1 MVNKIEFSR
10 HSLAELGE
18 ILTYLQQNASE
29 QAVIRFYDLVKNNFT
44 NSDRISWKGVLY
56 LHSKRFVLFALGNI
70 TECITVKMV
79 EPFMLLPFL
88 IHVKTLINALTNLK
102 Y

>member
-18 ILTYLQQNASE
+18 ILTYLQENASE
-29 QAVIRFYDLVKNNFT
+29 QVAIRFADLVKKQLLQLRSNRVEGRPVPPFKT
-44 NSDRISWKGVLY
+44 I
-56 LHSKRFVLFALGNI
+56 RFVRVGKYHRMYYRKNGRTL
-70 TECITVKMV
+70 
-79 EPFMLLPFL
+79 
-88 IHVKTLINALTNLK
+88 HVTSFFDTRQDPDKRP

>member
-29 QAVIRFYDLVKNNFT
+29 QSVIRFSDLVKKKLLQLKSNLVEGRPVSAYKT
-44 NSDRISWKGVLY
+44 I
-56 LHSKRFVLFALGNI
+56 RFVRIGKYHRMYYRKHGSILHI
-70 TECITVKMV
+70 THFSDTRQDPDKS
-79 EPFMLLPFL
+79 P
-88 IHVKTLINALTNLK
+88 

>member
-18 ILTYLQQNASE
+18 ILTYLQENASE
-29 QAVIRFYDLVKNNFT
+29 QAVYKFSDLVKKQLRQLRSNLVEGRPVPEFKT
-44 NSDRISWKGVLY
+44 I
-56 LHSKRFVLFALGNI
+56 RFVRIGKYHRMYYRKNGLTIHI
-70 TECITVKMV
+70 THFFDTRQDPDKN
-79 EPFMLLPFL
+79 P
-88 IHVKTLINALTNLK
+88 

>member
-29 QAVIRFYDLVKNNFT
+29 QSVIRFSDLVKKSYFNLN
-44 NSDRISWKGVLY
+44 RIS
-56 LHSKRFVLFALGNI
+56 
-70 TECITVKMV
+70 
-79 EPFMLLPFL
+79 
-88 IHVKTLINALTNLK
+88 
-102 Y
+102 

>member
-18 ILTYLQQNASE
+18 IINYLEQNASE
-29 QAVIRFYDLVKNNFT
+29 QAANKFADLVK
-44 NSDRISWKGVLY
+44 KQ
-56 LHSKRFVLFALGNI
+56 LHQLKSNLVEGRPVPPLKTIRFVRIGQYHRMYYRKHGLTLHI
-70 TECITVKMV
+70 THFFDTRQDPAKR
-79 EPFMLLPFL
+79 P
-88 IHVKTLINALTNLK
+88 